1 MDATL
6 EPSRRMI
13 TKLLEADADFFRK
26 YHFLNPLMVDS
37 SDQVAL

>member
-6 EPSRRMI
+6 EPSRRIIAKM
-13 TKLLEADADFFRK
+13 LEADDGFFRE
-26 YHFLNPLMVDS
+26 YHYLNPLMVSS